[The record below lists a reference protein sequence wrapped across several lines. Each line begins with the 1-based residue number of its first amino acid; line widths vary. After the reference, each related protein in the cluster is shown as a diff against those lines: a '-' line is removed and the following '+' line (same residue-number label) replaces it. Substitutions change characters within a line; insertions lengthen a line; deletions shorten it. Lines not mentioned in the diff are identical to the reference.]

1 VAVFDNGQIIFGGLA
16 AFPEAGAVGH
26 FGILGGTDVF
36 SKARGDATIVV
47 LSNGDFDV
55 ILDLK

>member
-1 VAVFDNGQIIFGGLA
+1 
-16 AFPEAGAVGH
+16 VGH

-55 ILDLK
+55 TLDLK